1 MCSHFAARTK
11 LSTLQLLLPAP
22 YSLQCLLSQPRPFK
36 PLLRAHTLAA
46 PLSFRSSATLPF
58 TPFLNLF
65 LGLFIEQEALLMT
78 LRHTMLP
85 SPAEQRQLLI
95 MSLERMPSADHEMFL
110 GTMIYP
116 LVQVRI
122 LSIPSPIVL
131 SIRLSILYTLRLI
144 PWKAHVQAV
153 DPARAGKVTGM
164 LLEQDVYEII
174 DLIVFPDTVR

>member
-131 SIRLSILYTLRLI
+131 SILYFATHPVESACSGGGSGTSR
-144 PWKAHVQAV
+144 KSHRHA
-153 DPARAGKVTGM
+153 ARARR
-164 LLEQDVYEII
+164 
-174 DLIVFPDTVR
+174 VRDY